1 VINRSSLKV
10 GENGQLLPFET
21 IKGINLIQVELKGEG
36 IRDIK
41 FPVQEKLTELEW
53 WYYIIKYSDHF
64 DGKEIERC
72 KGLGLP
78 ERLEQVL
85 RQLEYVGLDPKKR
98 EEYVTEV
105 KEIDTYDDELKRIAL
120 ESEQKGELKGKLEG
134 ELKGKLESLLDG
146 FIDFDFQKIP
156 TTAAKRIKDT
166 EKLLPRNLVE
176 EVGGNYINEG
186 KIIQKQLEDFVKL
199 LEENEILAD

>member
-78 ERLEQVL
+78 ERMEQVL

-120 ESEQKGELKGKLEG
+120 KSKLEGKLEG
-134 ELKGKLESLLDG
+134 LINV
-146 FIDFDFQKIP
+146 FIDFNMISP
-156 TTAAKRIKDT
+156 SVAREIKNS

-186 KIIQKQLEDFVKL
+186 KITRKQLEDFVKL